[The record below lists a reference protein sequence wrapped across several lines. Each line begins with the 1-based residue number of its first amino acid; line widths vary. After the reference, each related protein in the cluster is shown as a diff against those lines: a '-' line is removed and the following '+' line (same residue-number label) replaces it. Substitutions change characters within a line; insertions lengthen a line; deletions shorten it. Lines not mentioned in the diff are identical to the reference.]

1 MDDWA
6 DNYLIDTDVGF
17 TYALIGAWQLLGKA
31 EWDYNSNPGPST
43 KSSDFRYL
51 LGLGYKW

>member
-1 MDDWA
+1 M
-6 DNYLIDTDVGF
+6 IDTDAGF
-17 TYALIGAWQLLGKA
+17 TFALIGAWQLIGKF

-43 KSSDFRYL
+43 KKSDLRYL